1 MKSIVN
7 YFFTNNNTPSAH
19 KISDLQRRATWI
31 ALTLILQALNEID
44 HNYYLPFLKQF
55 TSLPPLLLLLGSFY
69 ALWMAI
75 RPARAQ
81 RPIVVGTSHAGKDE
95 KVEFLP
101 SKQAV
106 ALTSRSEGDGDRK
119 GRDEASS
126 SSTQQHPE
134 VARETSTYR
143 GVDDGLAPSRPLR
156 SPVPQ
161 AHDPLKSAPMGT
173 SPVRPQP
180 NTVETDARPS
190 STQPQ
195 PRLWQRIVLFLTLI
209 LTIPGTIQ
217 LGYTTFICFTPPV
230 FTNDGTSLDTNA
242 AILLLAGH
250 NPYTDSNI
258 LQITRRFHIQPNWT
272 TPLRRGTFAN
282 HLDYPTMDE
291 FQKALD
297 TAQKTGDASAF
308 ESKVSY
314 PALSFLTLLPF
325 VALHDYNVQPFYL
338 LCYFLLVL
346 LAWKWTQ
353 HELRPWVILLAVAN
367 VPMLAS
373 TMGGNLDIFY
383 TLLIVLAWRLRDR
396 RWFSALFFG
405 LALASKQIA
414 WYFVPFYFIMN
425 WRLYGFKEAV
435 YRLLFAGTL
444 GLLINLPFILW
455 NPQAWLSGVLAPVA
469 DPMFPMGVGI
479 VNLSVTHL
487 IPYLPERVYTA
498 LQLAAFLVSIACYWR
513 MSRTRPESAIFFAVL
528 PLFFNW
534 RSLSSYFY
542 CVAYPLFVLMA
553 ARSRPPLQAQEFGT
567 NPAHPVPQ
575 ASPLLYKS
583 YPSLSSSER
592 TSPGS

>member
-1 MKSIVN
+1 MRSIVN
-7 YFFTNNNTPSAH
+7 YFFTNKDTPSAH
-19 KISDLQRRATWI
+19 KISELQRRATWI
-31 ALTLILQALNEID
+31 ALSLILQALNEID

-55 TSLPPLLLLLGSFY
+55 TSLPPLFLLLGSFY

-75 RPARAQ
+75 RPAKAQQSIIVESSRAGQ
-81 RPIVVGTSHAGKDE
+81 GEQVETTPSCDGGTSEGRGLVGVGGGVDVGRGPCADPAS
-95 KVEFLP
+95 P
-101 SKQAV
+101 SIPY
-106 ALTSRSEGDGDRK
+106 LSGIDRK
-119 GRDEASS
+119 GRDE
-126 SSTQQHPE
+126 
-134 VARETSTYR
+134 
-143 GVDDGLAPSRPLR
+143 LA
-156 SPVPQ
+156 
-161 AHDPLKSAPMGT
+161 
-173 SPVRPQP
+173 PVRPSP
-180 NTVETDARPS
+180 
-190 STQPQ
+190 
-195 PRLWQRIVLFLTLI
+195 WQRIVLFLTLI
-209 LTIPGTIQ
+209 LTIPGAIQ
-217 LGYTTFICFTPPV
+217 IGYTTFICFTPPV

-272 TPLRRGTFAN
+272 TPLRQGTFAN

-314 PALSFLTLLPF
+314 PALSFLTLVPF

-338 LCYFLLVL
+338 LCYLLLVL
-346 LAWKWTQ
+346 LAWKWAQ
-353 HELRPWVILLAVAN
+353 RELRPWVILLAVAN

-383 TLLIVLAWRLRDR
+383 TLLIALAWWLRDR
-396 RWFSALFFG
+396 RWMSALFFG

-425 WRLYGFKEAV
+425 WRLYGFKEAI
-435 YRLLFAGTL
+435 YRLLIAGTL
-444 GLLINLPFILW
+444 GLLINLPFIVW
-455 NPQAWLSGVLAPVA
+455 NPQAWLAGVLAPVA

-487 IPYLPERVYTA
+487 IPYLPERVYTV
-498 LQLAAFLVSIACYWR
+498 LQLVAFLVSIACYWR
-513 MSRTRPESAIFFAVL
+513 MSRARPESAIFFAVL

-542 CVAYPLFVLMA
+542 CVAYPLFVLMV
-553 ARSRPPLQAQEFGT
+553 ARSRPQIQDQEVGT
-567 NPAHPVPQ
+567 SPIHPEPQ

-583 YPSLSSSER
+583 YPALS
-592 TSPGS
+592 